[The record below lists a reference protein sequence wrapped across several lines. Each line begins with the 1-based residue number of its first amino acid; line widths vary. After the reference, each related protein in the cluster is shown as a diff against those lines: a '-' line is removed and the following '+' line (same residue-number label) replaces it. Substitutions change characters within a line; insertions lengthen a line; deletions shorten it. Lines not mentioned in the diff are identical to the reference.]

1 MRIQS
6 PNAVPPCKKI
16 WLIVT
21 CLIIFL
27 SAQPVLADGSVVSK
41 IYHPYVQPLEKE
53 IEFRLNYE
61 NDDDFSD
68 RQQYKLAYGQS
79 LSDTWFSEIYLIA
92 SKNGGDAFEIQ
103 AYEAELKWQM
113 TEQGEYSADWGVLFE
128 LEKKEGGEWEASS
141 VLLVE
146 REWGRFVGTAN
157 LAAIYEWGDGVEDE
171 LESKLALQMR
181 YRQSPRFEPAIE
193 LFAGED
199 YKGIGP
205 LIMGREVLGP
215 AKRLRWEL
223 GAIFAINND
232 SPDLTIKTSLEYEF

>member
-1 MRIQS
+1 MRIKS
-6 PNAVPPCKKI
+6 PNAFLAGIKR
-16 WLIVT
+16 
-21 CLIIFL
+21 CLIFTYL
-27 SAQPVLADGSVVSK
+27 SVSCSAHPVLADGSVVSK

-53 IEFRLNYE
+53 IEFRSIYE
-61 NDDDFSD
+61 KDDDLRD

-79 LSDTWFSEIYLIA
+79 FSDTWFGEFYLIG
-92 SKNGGDAFEIQ
+92 SKDGGDAFEIE

-113 TEQGEYSADWGVLFE
+113 TEQGEYAADWGVLFE
-128 LEKKEGGEWEASS
+128 LEKEEGGEWEALSA
-141 VLLVE
+141 LLVE

-157 LAAIYEWGDGVEDE
+157 LAAIYEWGDEVEDE

-181 YRQSPRFEPAIE
+181 YRHSPRFEPAIE
-193 LFAGED
+193 FFAGEG

-205 LIMGREVLGP
+205 LIMGREALGP

>member
-1 MRIQS
+1 MRIKALS
-6 PNAVPPCKKI
+6 SFPAGIKK
-16 WLIVT
+16 
-21 CLIIFL
+21 CLIFTYLSVIF
-27 SAQPVLADGSVVSK
+27 SAHTVMADGSVVSK
-41 IYHPYVQPLEKE
+41 IYHPYIQPLEKE
-53 IEFRLNYE
+53 IELRTIYE
-61 NDDDFSD
+61 KDDDRSD
-68 RQQYKLAYGQS
+68 HQKYKLAYGQS
-79 LSDTWFSEIYLIA
+79 FSDVWFGEIYLIG
-92 SKNGGDAFEIQ
+92 SKDGGDAFEIE

-128 LEKKEGGEWEASS
+128 LEKEEGGEWEASS
-141 VLLVE
+141 ALLVE

-157 LAAIYEWGDGVEDE
+157 LAAIYEWGDDIEDE
-171 LESKLALQMR
+171 LESKLALQVR

-193 LFAGED
+193 LFAGEG
-199 YKGIGP
+199 YQGIGP

>member
-1 MRIQS
+1 MRMKAQNS
-6 PNAVPPCKKI
+6 FPAGKKRG
-16 WLIVT
+16 LIFT
-21 CLIIFL
+21 YLLIIF
-27 SAQPVLADGSVVSK
+27 SAHPVLADGSVVSK

-53 IEFRLNYE
+53 FEFRSRYE
-61 NDDDFSD
+61 KDGDLGDHQF
-68 RQQYKLAYGQS
+68 YKFGYGQS
-79 LSDTWFSEIYLIA
+79 LSDTWFGEIYVIG
-92 SKNGGDAFEIQ
+92 SQEGGDAFEAE

-128 LEKKEGGEWEASS
+128 LEKEEGGEWEASS
-141 VLLVE
+141 ALLVE

-157 LAAIYEWGDGVEDE
+157 LAAIYEWGDDIDDE

-193 LFAGED
+193 FFSGEG

-215 AKRLRWEL
+215 TKRLRWEL